1 MRKKFLWSL
10 LASCLLI
17 GTAVAQNV
25 TVNGKVLDDKG
36 APIAGASIVVKGTK
50 NGTTASSTGAFTLS
64 APTGSTLVVS
74 ALSFEAQQVKAA
86 ANLTVQLALD
96 TKALG
101 EVVVTGVG
109 VARDKR
115 TVGIDLAT
123 VSSKDIPK
131 SATASIEQALQG
143 KIAGAQIL
151 INSGQPGS
159 GADIVLRSY
168 NSLGGSYPLILLDG
182 IQVYDLYSL
191 DLSNVDRVEVIK
203 GAAGGT
209 LYGAQGGNGV
219 IQIFT
224 KRGSRNS
231 GKPTI
236 TFGSKY
242 TSDNILSGGWPLVN
256 KFHHYKT
263 TADGYISD
271 NNGDAVAPDET
282 GLWPQPSFENPA
294 LDLQNNKPFKEKT
307 YDHLSQA
314 FDPAWSTN
322 NNLSISGGAEKFD
335 YALTGSF
342 FKQKNTV
349 RNFFDRKNITANLG
363 IELAKGLTLRSNT
376 QLILQGDDL
385 LSGDRF
391 NVIQSE
397 NYFDFNQKFDGFYPT
412 TLIKEAGQRNPL
424 SEYDVHQRYN
434 KTNRVI
440 EGVNLNYKLN
450 KFVELDYKYGI
461 DIWNTEDYDYYKN
474 QENMP
479 QFLAWQQYY
488 SQPKGSVYTGYNRS
502 TYQNSLASLIVK
514 TDFQKDFKLNIPV
527 TTVTQVSYDWRK
539 DQRHNFWVYGT
550 ELPTFP
556 PVSIANTS
564 NRTGSEGAYEFV
576 TYGAMINQMID
587 WGKLAGLG
595 FTYRS
600 DYSSAF
606 GQGSTPFNF
615 PRGNVYFR
623 LSELFKSNLIS
634 ELKVRGAYGEA
645 GVQPGAYQRQST
657 VSSGNYAGTGVY
669 LQIPGTLNNPA
680 LKVQVTTELEIG
692 SDVVV
697 TPKINDQWLRR
708 IGLTYNYYKRES
720 KDVIDAAPAPISFGA
735 GGQVDNVV
743 NLKSKGMEVS
753 LDVAVF
759 KSRNF
764 GWNFGYR
771 FSNPKTQV
779 VSTYLGQPVI
789 KGSYA
794 LRQGENLGVLW
805 GQRVLTSLDEV
816 NSAGDPYFADKTNYA
831 ISSYGTVVNITTG
844 KAQIASSNDKG
855 RMGDPNP
862 KTIMNFINSFTIKNN
877 LTFSFQ
883 FDWLNGASL
892 YNLTDQWLYRD
903 RRSADYDKPVS
914 WAGQAPG
921 NYVAYYN
928 SLYNTVEPV
937 SWFVEDGSFVRL
949 RDISLSY
956 TVNKIPGLQNVLKSA
971 TFTVSGRN
979 LWTKTNY
986 TGLDPEAVSTG
997 AVNRG
1002 MDSFAF
1008 PNLKSLQVGLN
1019 VTF

>member
-25 TVNGKVLDDKG
+25 TVNGKVLDEKG
-36 APIAGASIVVKGTK
+36 APVAGASILVKGTK
-50 NGTTASSTGAFTLS
+50 NGTTANSLGAFTLS

-74 ALSFEAQQVKAA
+74 ALSFEPQQVKAA
-86 ANLTVQLALD
+86 ANLTVKLAID

-115 TVGIDLAT
+115 TIGIDLAT
-123 VSSKDIPK
+123 VSAKDIPK

-151 INSGQPGS
+151 INSGSPGS

-224 KRGSRNS
+224 KKGSRNG

-236 TFGSKY
+236 TFASKY
-242 TSDNILSGGWPLVN
+242 TSDNIIKGGWPLVN
-256 KFHHYKT
+256 KYHHYQT
-263 TADGYISD
+263 DANGYVTD
-271 NNGDAVAPDET
+271 NAGDPVAPDET
-282 GLWPQPSFENPA
+282 GLWPQPSFEN
-294 LDLQNNKPFKEKT
+294 LDLTTQNNKVFKEKT

-314 FDPAWSTN
+314 FDQAFSSN
-322 NNLSISGGAEKFD
+322 SNISISGGAEKFD

-349 RNFFDRKNITANLG
+349 RNYFDRTNITANLG

-385 LSGDRF
+385 LNGDRF

-397 NYFDFNQKFDGFYPT
+397 NYFNFDDMYQGYFPT

-424 SEYDVHQRYN
+424 SEFQFHERYS
-434 KTNRVI
+434 KTNRIVQ
-440 EGVNLNYKLN
+440 GVNLNYKLN
-450 KFVELDYKYGI
+450 KFVELDYKYGL
-461 DIWNTEDYDYYKN
+461 DIWNVEGYDYYKN
-474 QENMP
+474 QSAVP
-479 QFLAWQQYY
+479 QFMEHQQYY
-488 SQPKGSVYTGYNRS
+488 GQPKGSVYNDYSRS

-514 TDFQKDFKLNIPV
+514 TDFQKDFKLNVPI

-539 DQRHNFWVYGT
+539 DKRHNFWLYGT
-550 ELPTFP
+550 ELPAFP
-556 PVSIANTS
+556 PVSIANTN

-576 TYGAMINQMID
+576 TYGAMVNQMID

-657 VSSGNYAGTGVY
+657 VSSANYAGTGVI

-692 SDVVV
+692 SDIVA
-697 TPKINDQWLRR
+697 TPKISEQWLRR
-708 IGLTYNYYKRES
+708 IGITYNYYKRES
-720 KDVIDAAPAPISFGA
+720 KNVIDAAPAPISFGA

-743 NLKSKGMEVS
+743 NLKSNGMELS
-753 LDVAVF
+753 IDIAAF

-779 VSTYLGQPVI
+779 VSTYLGKPVI
-789 KGSYA
+789 KGNYA
-794 LRQGENLGVLW
+794 LREGQNLGVFW
-805 GQRVLTSLDEV
+805 GQRVLSSLDEV
-816 NSAGDPYFADKTNYA
+816 NASGDPYFENKADYA
-831 ISSYGTVVNITTG
+831 ISSDGTVVNVNSG
-844 KAQIASSNDKG
+844 KAQLASSNDKG
-855 RMGDPNP
+855 FMGDPNP

-877 LTFSFQ
+877 LTVSFQ
-883 FDWLNGASL
+883 VDWMNGNYL
-892 YNLTDQWLYRD
+892 YNQTDQWLYRD
-903 RRSADYDKPVS
+903 RRSADFDKPVS
-914 WAGQAPG
+914 WAGQPAGAYPL
-921 NYVAYYN
+921 YYN
-928 SLYNTVEPV
+928 SMYNSVEPV

-949 RDISLSY
+949 RDVSLSY
-956 TVNKIPGLQNVLKSA
+956 TVNKIPGLQNVVKSA

-997 AVNRG
+997 AVSRG
-1002 MDSFAF
+1002 LDSFSF